1 MDDNDMKS
9 LLSGTRRRKDV
20 RQQGTFQQRTFIEKL
35 VFQIGDLILELLI
48 DRDGYLE
55 GSCERE

>member
-20 RQQGTFQQRTFIEKL
+20 RQQGTFQQRAFIEKL

-48 DRDGYLE
+48 DRDGYLQ